1 MTNEYKAESIIV
13 LKGLE
18 AVKKRPAMYI
28 GDTGYRGLHHIFQ
41 EVVDNSIDEAMTGY
55 CKKIEIKLNN
65 NGSITVKDDGRG
77 IPVDIHPEE
86 KRPAVELVMTVLHA
100 GGKFDHKTYQVSG
113 GLHGVGVSVTNALSE
128 WLEVK
133 VSRDGNIYKQ
143 RYEKG
148 KKVSE
153 LEIVGKSEKTGT
165 EITFMP
171 DKLIFESV
179 EFDFEVI
186 SKRAMELAF
195 LNAGLEIVVEN
206 EKINDKKTFKYE
218 GGIIEFVKYLNRNK
232 ELLFQDPIYISK
244 ENNIQLHVSLQY
256 NNGYQSLI
264 HSFCNNINTVEGGV
278 HEIGFL
284 TSLTRTIN
292 DYIKKNK
299 ISEIKITGEDIK
311 EGLTAVVSVK
321 VPEPQFEGQ
330 TKTKLGNSEVKGIVG
345 SIVYQKL
352 NSFFEQNPDI
362 AKRICSKAIGSAT
375 AREAARKA
383 RELTRRKTA
392 MDSGLLPGKL
402 ADCQERDPSKAE
414 IFIVEGD
421 SAAGTGI
428 SARERKFQ
436 AILPLRGKILN
447 VEKARMDKILKSNE
461 IVSLIGA
468 LGCRIGDEFDISR
481 LRYHKVILL
490 GDADVDGNHLITL
503 LLTLFYRH
511 LPGVIEN
518 GYLYIAQ
525 PPLYRVI
532 KNKKSYYVRNDEKL
546 NLLLKEIGRDNT
558 TILRFKGLGEMDSDE
573 LRETVMNIETRILKR
588 ITVEDAVIA
597 NEIFE
602 ILMGEEV
609 EPRRQFISKYAKE
622 VENIDI

>member
-1 MTNEYKAESIIV
+1 MTNEYKAESITV

-18 AVKKRPAMYI
+18 AVRKRPAMFI
-28 GDTGYRGLHHIFQ
+28 GDTSFRGLHHIFQ

-65 NGSITVKDDGRG
+65 DGSITVKDDGRG

-128 WLEVK
+128 WLEVR

-148 KKVSE
+148 IKVSE

-195 LNAGLEIVVEN
+195 LNAGLEIVIEN

-244 ENNIQLHVSLQY
+244 ENDIQLHVSLQY
-256 NNGYQSLI
+256 NNGYQPLI

-299 ISEIKITGEDIK
+299 ISEIKITGEDVR

-345 SIVYQKL
+345 SIVHQKL

-481 LRYHKVILL
+481 LRYHKVIILT
-490 GDADVDGNHLITL
+490 DADSDGNHISTL
-503 LLTLFYRH
+503 LLTLFYRY
-511 LPGVIEN
+511 LSGVIEN
-518 GYLYIAQ
+518 GYLYLAQ

-532 KNKKSYYVRNDEKL
+532 KNKKSYYIRNDEKL
-546 NLLLKEIGRDNT
+546 ELLLKEIGRENT

-573 LRETVMNIETRILKR
+573 LRDTVMNPEFRILKQV
-588 ITVEDAVIA
+588 TVEDAVIA
-597 NEIFE
+597 NEIFDV
-602 ILMGEEV
+602 LMGEEV

>member
-206 EKINDKKTFKYE
+206 EKISDVKTFKYD
-218 GGIIEFVKYLNRNK
+218 GGIVEFVKYLNRNK

-292 DYIKKNK
+292 DYIKRKKGTKVLVLQPLIELGNYADAVHEKIGQMAADICDHIILTNINWNK
-299 ISEIKITGEDIK
+299 AFLRGVDQSKKKEIKVQIAGYLPKIESGVI
-311 EGLTAVVSVK
+311 L
-321 VPEPQFEGQ
+321 FEG
-330 TKTKLGNSEVKGIVG
+330 K
-345 SIVYQKL
+345 
-352 NSFFEQNPDI
+352 
-362 AKRICSKAIGSAT
+362 
-375 AREAARKA
+375 EA
-383 RELTRRKTA
+383 
-392 MDSGLLPGKL
+392 
-402 ADCQERDPSKAE
+402 
-414 IFIVEGD
+414 
-421 SAAGTGI
+421 
-428 SARERKFQ
+428 
-436 AILPLRGKILN
+436 
-447 VEKARMDKILKSNE
+447 EK
-461 IVSLIGA
+461 
-468 LGCRIGDEFDISR
+468 
-481 LRYHKVILL
+481 
-490 GDADVDGNHLITL
+490 
-503 LLTLFYRH
+503 
-511 LPGVIEN
+511 
-518 GYLYIAQ
+518 YI
-525 PPLYRVI
+525 
-532 KNKKSYYVRNDEKL
+532 K
-546 NLLLKEIGRDNT
+546 
-558 TILRFKGLGEMDSDE
+558 
-573 LRETVMNIETRILKR
+573 
-588 ITVEDAVIA
+588 
-597 NEIFE
+597 
-602 ILMGEEV
+602 
-609 EPRRQFISKYAKE
+609 
-622 VENIDI
+622 